1 MFCPVYGVKAVR
13 KHRWIYLL
21 PFILL
26 LSVPKVWAK
35 PAQDHSSQWTL
46 SQRVQTGN
54 QRSSPRSSDSKPVA
68 ATQKHSKS
76 RLGAILDSLL
86 KQLFRDER
94 PLGSRSNLCV
104 MTPGLL
110 GQTDTIWH
118 DRPLFSWKGRV
129 EQVKVRSYDTG
140 EVLWQQRIADQRQT
154 LPYTGASLRPGQVY
168 EWEMLSDSTTKARF
182 TFMVMSAP
190 DREDFMAELTNLE
203 AQLQANGAS
212 PSIIALEQAQ
222 LFAQRGLWSDT
233 LQTLYSAT
241 DQPVELKQT
250 MDEIST
256 YLCGKSG

>member
-1 MFCPVYGVKAVR
+1 MFYPIYGVKAVR
-13 KHRWIYLL
+13 KHKWIYLL
-21 PFILL
+21 AFILL
-26 LSVPKVWAK
+26 LPVTKSWAK
-35 PAQDHSSQWTL
+35 PAQDSSNQWTL

-54 QRSSPRSSDSKPVA
+54 QQSSPRPGNSKPVA
-68 ATQKHSKS
+68 PTQKNPKS

-86 KQLFRDER
+86 KQLVRDER

-110 GQTDTIWH
+110 GETDTIWN

-129 EQVKVRSYDTG
+129 EQVIVRSYDTG
-140 EVLWQQRIADQRQT
+140 EVLWQQRIPDQRQT
-154 LPYTGASLRPGQVY
+154 LAYSGASLRPGQVY
-168 EWEMLSDSTTKARF
+168 EWEMLSGSTIKARF
-182 TFMVMSAP
+182 TFMVMPAP
-190 DREDFMAELTNLE
+190 NRENFMAELTNLE

-212 PSIIALEQAQ
+212 QPTIALERAQ
-222 LFAQRGLWSDT
+222 LFAQQGLWSDT
-233 LQTLYSAT
+233 LQTLYFVT